1 MGKRILSILLVL
13 TMVLGLFVGCGNKD
27 VNSDDQTDQEVAD
40 KDNTE
45 AEVTDSEDSD
55 DKEKE
60 EVVLWYLWTG
70 VEGENLEKIVDEFNN
85 NQDKYEVK
93 GLSVPDVQKVTVA
106 ISSGE
111 GPDITDDFSNNVAS
125 YAEKGIMEPL
135 DKYIKD
141 SGYDTSDF
149 VPAALETCQYNDET
163 YALPIGMNLMML
175 FYNKQLFKEA
185 GIEEPPKTDEEL
197 LDCAIK
203 LTKVNDDKSIDVLGF
218 PDFPFVYYVNPMS
231 FALGGQF
238 ASEDGKTLTPNNE
251 GTIRALDILVEYREK
266 FGLDNVIK
274 FQSSGKYLDP
284 TDPFISGKQ
293 AMRIDGPWLGH
304 NIKNVIKA
312 DVDYGVVPLPY
323 PEGKPELEK
332 SAEVS
337 SSMFYIPVT
346 AKNKDGA
353 WEFLS
358 YICGGEGMKQFNL
371 LNAGLPARLS
381 LLEDSDFEALE
392 DFEAFADL
400 AKSPNL
406 KTFPS
411 LPQQAEYQ
419 QIIGD
424 QAELAASLEKSP
436 KEAMDEAA
444 EKAKKLLEE

>member
-1 MGKRILSILLVL
+1 MKKKVLSILLVL

-27 VNSDDQTDQEVAD
+27 TNTDGKNDQQTVNEDNAAD
-40 KDNTE
+40 KSTE
-45 AEVTDSEDSD
+45 SKDTDK
-55 DKEKE
+55 KEKE

-70 VEGENLEKIVDEFNN
+70 VEGENLEKIVDEFNQ

-93 GLSVPDVQKVTVA
+93 GLSVPDLQKVTVA
-106 ISSGE
+106 ISSGN
-111 GPDITDDFSNNVAS
+111 GPDVTDDFSNNVAS

-135 DKYIKD
+135 DEYIKTSD
-141 SGYDTSDF
+141 YDTSDF
-149 VPAALETCQYNDET
+149 VPAALKTCQYDGKT
-163 YALPIGMNLMML
+163 YALPVGMNMMML

-185 GIEEPPKTDEEL
+185 GIEEAPKTDKEL
-197 LDCAIK
+197 LEYAIK

-218 PDFPFVYYVNPMS
+218 PDFPFAYYVNPMT

-251 GTIRALDILVEYREK
+251 GTLTALNMLVEYREK
-266 FGLDNVIK
+266 FGLDNIVK
-274 FQSSGKYLDP
+274 FQSAGKYLDP

-293 AMRIDGPWLGH
+293 AMRIDGPWFGH

-312 DVDYGVVPLPY
+312 DIDYGVVPLPY

-337 SSMFYIPVT
+337 SSMFYIPAT
-346 AKNKDGA
+346 AKNKDGG

-358 YICGGEGMKQFNL
+358 YICGEEGMKKFDL
-371 LNAGLPARLS
+371 LNAGFPARVS
-381 LLEDSDFEALE
+381 LVDDPEFQKLV

-411 LPQQAEYQ
+411 LPQQAEYGKL
-419 QIIGD
+419 IGD
-424 QAELAASLEKSP
+424 QAELAALLEKSP
-436 KEAMDEAA
+436 EDAMNEAA
-444 EKAKKLLEE
+444 EKAKKLAQ